1 MRYLSAFAFVL
12 FWYSVAHA
20 EVPQNE
26 NFSFR
31 NLGACSE
38 EETDPFASD
47 KLVVKRRGSKL
58 VVSGRVVLNCAITA
72 VKPSVQY
79 ANQWVSLSFEE
90 QSPSGA
96 YTGCVCSNKV
106 EFVLFKKVVSGSSIY
121 LVRGKSVSARTSAP

>member
-1 MRYLSAFAFVL
+1 MRYLSAL
-12 FWYSVAHA
+12 LLILICCPVAHA
-20 EVPQNE
+20 EAPANE

-38 EETDPFASD
+38 EETNPFTSD
-47 KLVVKRRGSKL
+47 KLLVKRKGSKL
-58 VVSGRVVLNCAITA
+58 VVTGHVVLNCAVMP

-79 ANQWVSLSFEE
+79 ASQWVSLSFEE

-106 EFVLFKKVVSGSSIY
+106 EFVLFKKVASGSSIY
-121 LVRGKSVSARTSAP
+121 LVRGKSVSARTTAP